1 MDAVVILSILSVAVS
16 AIILVVMVIKGIA
29 LINQDPPEDK

>member
-1 MDAVVILSILSVAVS
+1 MDAVAILSILSVAGS
-16 AIILVVMVIKGIA
+16 AVILVVMVIKGIA

>member
-1 MDAVVILSILSVAVS
+1 MDAVAIGALLSVAIS
-16 AIILVVMVIKGIA
+16 AVILVVMIIKGIS